1 MAPILNQL
9 FRVLKERL
17 VVLDCYLKLAHRFGY
32 SGCDRKRG
40 GGRGRG
46 AVAMTRGRRARRRD
60 NELELGKSG
69 NVVFF
74 ARFDLV
80 ILAIRNS
87 LGSCGS

>member
-1 MAPILNQL
+1 VSEKIAAP
-9 FRVLKERL
+9 RHGGERCG
-17 VVLDCYLKLAHRFGY
+17 CYD
-32 SGCDRKRG
+32 SGALG
-40 GGRGRG
+40 
-46 AVAMTRGRRARRRD
+46 ARRRD
-60 NELELGKSG
+60 NKLESGKSG